1 MSGQKWVPYV
11 VGGFGTLVA
20 ISFLGG
26 EPEVLPGTTVEAFVE
41 GIVKGP
47 FKAIGTDGTLINFDD
62 RDLGDP
68 PPDILTHSCISTT
81 DRRGGVRPAIPRDFA
96 CYAQLDY
103 EGEALLLVFGA
114 QRYFDLEGQESI
126 SVTSLHEYVMNDYR
140 ARFDFPEPGE
150 VATGQ

>member
-11 VGGFGTLVA
+11 AGGFGTLVA

-26 EPEVLPGTTVEAFVE
+26 EPEVLPGTTVEGFVD

-47 FKAIGTDGTLINFDD
+47 FRAIDADGTLINFDD
-62 RDLGDP
+62 RDFGDP
-68 PPDILTHSCISTT
+68 PPDILTHRCISTT
-81 DRRGGVRPAIPRDFA
+81 DRRSGVRSAIPRDFA

-114 QRYFDLEGQESI
+114 QRYFDLEGRESI
-126 SVTSLHEYVMNDYR
+126 SATSLHEDVMNDYR